1 MLGLI
6 YDIHYKEYDDA
17 KYWYEKSRSKKCIE
31 SIYNLGLLNLRLKEY
46 NEAENILKKV
56 LDLMTQDVS
65 IC

>member
-17 KYWYEKSRSKKCIE
+17 KYWYEKSRSKNIE

-46 NEAENILKKV
+46 NEAEKF
-56 LDLMTQDVS
+56 
-65 IC
+65 